1 MKMDRAYINYDEG
14 LACCCWNAPSEEDL
28 RQLFMKA
35 GAPFDR
41 ILEVE
46 EMTSA

>member
-1 MKMDRAYINYDEG
+1 MDRAFVNYEEG
-14 LACCCWNAPSEEDL
+14 FACCCWEAPADSDL

-46 EMTSA
+46 EISPA